1 MCGLIGRA
9 DQIYARDLGGRARAR
24 RWRAAGDRTRTRTRA
39 VEMAWWSDKLSL
51 GGLQDI
57 AGAVNKI
64 SESVKNMEKNFDSA
78 LGLEAEKRDDDEG
91 KPYLHAAATVAHTPL
106 SPAALPLSARAA
118 LVHCCVRE
126 C

>member
-1 MCGLIGRA
+1 
-9 DQIYARDLGGRARAR
+9 
-24 RWRAAGDRTRTRTRA
+24 
-39 VEMAWWSDKLSL
+39 MAWWSDKLSL

-91 KPYLHAAATVAHTPL
+91 KPYLHALPPL
-106 SPAALPLSARAA
+106 LLTHPSPPPHFLSLCPGCIGALLRTRVLNLKLLWS
-118 LVHCCVRE
+118 CW
-126 C
+126 